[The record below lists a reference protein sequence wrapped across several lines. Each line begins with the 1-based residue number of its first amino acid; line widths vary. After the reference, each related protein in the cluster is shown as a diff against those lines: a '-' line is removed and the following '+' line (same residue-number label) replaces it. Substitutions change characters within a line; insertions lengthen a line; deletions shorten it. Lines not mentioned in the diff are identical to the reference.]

1 MMKRGLLMGD
11 LNRRLCGLRQRL
23 RAGRVGRAGF
33 SLVEIMIVLVILA
46 VGVLPIALVQHQAR
60 REVVEADRHT
70 EAIALAQAQLE
81 RLKSLGFGNIAP
93 ENGAVGT
100 FTWQATLTN
109 ISFGLDR
116 VDVTV
121 NWNTA
126 NAAESLTVS
135 DLVSMR

>member
-1 MMKRGLLMGD
+1 ML
-11 LNRRLCGLRQRL
+11 RRLYRRL
-23 RAGRVGRAGF
+23 RRPRRGPAAPGRAGF

-46 VGVLPIALVQHQAR
+46 VGVLPIAVVQSQAR

-81 RLKSLGFGNIAP
+81 RLKGQGFGNIAA
-93 ENGAVGT
+93 EAGAQGA
-100 FTWQATLTN
+100 FNWQAQVTN
-109 ISFGLDR
+109 VSFGLDR

-121 NWNTA
+121 TWNTA
-126 NAAESLTVS
+126 NANEVLTVS